1 MLDWKLPLVLPK
13 GYLDL
18 RRDSILQRIEALHER
33 GGTVI
38 AARIV
43 TRPSWVNG
51 PPPRGDCVARDTAGR
66 EFRVSV
72 FGDRWA
78 FRDKLAQGMAVALVG
93 KTREWNGQISFTA
106 SEALPLSKAGR
117 ILPLYPKAGGMGGEA
132 IRAAIAEKFEAAVKQ
147 TEEFIE
153 QGLPAGWQRVL
164 AIGQSLPQLLRQTH
178 FPMHERDLKAV
189 DLLGRVNQLYVVQR
203 MAGQHKA
210 LPDRPRLQITRQ
222 MLEARTAC
230 APFPLTNDQRQAV
243 TEIVGDLRGDKPMRR
258 LLTGDV
264 GTGKT
269 ICYLIAAAVA
279 ADAGC
284 RTAIVLPN
292 IVLAEQ
298 VFQEFRQVFPDLPAA
313 FRASGKKKAAEA
325 AAEDAAVVIG
335 TTAVLH
341 DATFKGAF
349 GFAVFDEQQR
359 FSRAQ
364 RQGKK
369 GDAGSDAV
377 LAADGHR
384 LEVSATPIPASM
396 SLLALGYVD
405 TSRLREGH
413 ARKRIETRVWHA
425 ERRADLY
432 RALRARIEAGDQVA
446 VIYPLKREAVWES
459 EGEREPDAETRKTL
473 RSAEEAADKWRSL
486 YPDRVRLLH
495 GDMDDA
501 RKTDVLADMR
511 ARRADILV
519 STTVIEV
526 GVTIPGLR
534 TMLVAG
540 ADRLGLSQLHQLRG
554 RLARTG
560 GNGWF
565 HLLIDSEET
574 RERVSV
580 LERTTDGFRIA
591 QEDLRLRGMGE
602 ADIDGAQSGKTY
614 GFILPARKAS
624 RVEFREVVRLAERIA
639 ALKSRGSNGPIR
651 GERGKA
657 SASA

>member
-18 RRDSILQRIEALHER
+18 RRESILQPIEILHER
-33 GGTVI
+33 VGTVL

-43 TRPSWVNG
+43 TRPSWSAG
-51 PPPRGDCVARDTAGR
+51 QPPRGECVGRDTAGA
-66 EFRVSV
+66 EFRISV
-72 FGDRWA
+72 FGSRWA
-78 FRDKLAQGMAVALVG
+78 FKDILVQGAAVALVG
-93 KTREWNGQISFTA
+93 KTREWNGRVSFTA
-106 SEALPLSKAGR
+106 TEVLPLSRAGR

-132 IRAAIAEKFEAAVKQ
+132 IRAALAEKFEAVVRQSAD
-147 TEEFIE
+147 FIE

-164 AIGQSLPQLLRQTH
+164 AIGQPLPQLLRQTH
-178 FPMHERDLKAV
+178 FPKYDGDLKAIG
-189 DLLGRVNQLYVVQR
+189 LLGKVNQLYVVQR
-203 MAGQHKA
+203 MAGQKKA
-210 LPDRPRLQITRQ
+210 LPDRPRLQITQESLVRR
-222 MLEARTAC
+222 MAG
-230 APFPLTNDQRQAV
+230 APFPLTNDQRRSV
-243 TEIVGDLRGDKPMRR
+243 TEIVNDLRGGTPMRR

-284 RTAIVLPN
+284 RTAVVLPN

-298 VFQEFRQVFPDLPAA
+298 VFQECRQIFPDLTVA
-313 FRASGKKKAAEA
+313 FRASGKTKAARQ
-325 AAEDAAVVIG
+325 AAEDAMVVIG

-341 DATFKGAF
+341 DAALKGAF
-349 GFAVFDEQQR
+349 SFAVFDEQQR
-359 FSRAQ
+359 FSRTQ

-369 GDAGSDAV
+369 GDADGAAV
-377 LAADGHR
+377 LAPDAHR

-396 SLLALGYVD
+396 SMLALGYVD

-413 ARKRIETRVWHA
+413 ARKRIETRVWPA
-425 ERRADLY
+425 GRRADLY
-432 RALRARIEAGDQVA
+432 RALRARIDAGDQVA
-446 VIYPLKREAVWES
+446 VIYPLKRETAS
-459 EGEREPDAETRKTL
+459 EPDAETRKTL
-473 RSAEEAADKWRSL
+473 RSAEEAAQKWQSL

-495 GDMDDA
+495 GDMEDA
-501 RKTDVLADMR
+501 TKTEVLADMR

-565 HLLIDSEET
+565 HLLIDNEET

-591 QEDLRLRGMGE
+591 EEDLRLRGMGE
-602 ADIDGAQSGKTY
+602 ADAEGAQSGKTY

-624 RVEFREVVRLAERIA
+624 RVEFRELVSLAGRVEAMSSRQAGRAQAKERNPRLNERV
-639 ALKSRGSNGPIR
+639 
-651 GERGKA
+651 
-657 SASA
+657 